1 MKLILSNDQTK
12 FLQPPAKLTQL
23 SKSDRLKES
32 LRKFALFFVLAVASI
47 FIPVLH
53 FFLVPLFLLL
63 SILFAVKAYST
74 LYRLKLRDACVCI
87 HCQAPIRSEILLDEN
102 MRFKCDKCFVHYIVH
117 I

>member
-1 MKLILSNDQTK
+1 MKFILSNDQTK
-12 FLQPPAKLTQL
+12 FLQPSAELTQL
-23 SKSDRLKES
+23 NKSDRLKQS
-32 LRKFALFFVLAVASI
+32 LRKFALFFVLAIVSI

-53 FFLVPLFLLL
+53 FFLVPLFLFL

-74 LYRLKLRDACVCI
+74 MYRLKLQDACNCI
-87 HCQAPIRSEILLDEN
+87 HCQAPIKSEILLGEN